1 MSSLFARRYQTVQSI
16 KPLSVEEILQLNPK
30 DVKTKPIL
38 NDANFKKDLTEKQQ
52 KAFRT
57 FAAYK
62 RTSIPITTSTIR
74 NYIKENKEVDELL
87 FNAQIEHLDDLTL
100 QRRVADLTRPRPGL
114 RPGLRPG
121 GTKKRKLRKLKRG
134 KRTRAYRK

>member
-62 RTSIPITTSTIR
+62 RTSMPITNITIR
-74 NYIKENKEVDELL
+74 NYVKDNNEVDKMV
-87 FNAQIEHLDDLTL
+87 FDAQIEHLDDLTF
-100 QRRVADLTRPRPGL
+100 QRRVADLTRTRTKGK
-114 RPGLRPG
+114 
-121 GTKKRKLRKLKRG
+121 GTKKRKLRKFKKG
-134 KRTRAYRK
+134 KKTRAYRK